1 MSIDSVRNKPVSDA
15 KFREILK
22 QIVRR
27 WRSNETTEDDIKYL
41 EGTYITDAVY
51 IIITDDFG
59 LRHGV
64 ELVKN
69 RIHLIECPTGL
80 HELISRKMDT
90 WMDRSFGDSIEK
102 LGSTSET
109 VQ

>member
-1 MSIDSVRNKPVSDA
+1 MSFDSVRNKPLSDP

-27 WRSNETTEDDIKYL
+27 WRSNEMTEDDIEYL
-41 EGTYITDAVY
+41 EGIYITNAEY
-51 IIITDDFG
+51 ILITDDFG

-69 RIHLIECPTGL
+69 RIRLIECPTGL
-80 HELISRKMDT
+80 HEFIGRKMDT
-90 WMDRSFGDSIEK
+90 WIDRSFGDSIEK
-102 LGSTSET
+102 LGSTSKI
-109 VQ
+109 VH